1 MIRIA
6 KAPWWL
12 KLGLVAAIA
21 TGVPV
26 AMTLR
31 SLGAMDATSA
41 AHATDTPRASGA
53 GQQRA
58 GAASS
63 PLPDGVRELAWS
75 ELMPPGWD
83 PRHPSASAAATRLDA
98 QALASLADDDPTARQ
113 MMAELQD
120 AFANAPVRPE
130 LDGQRVRLRGYVVPL
145 GVGWGGTDEF
155 LLVPYYGA
163 CIHSPPPP
171 PNQIVHV
178 KAPAKIAGV
187 RSMSVVTV
195 TGRIQ
200 AQATSSVLA
209 TSGYRLTPE
218 DVRLDR

>member
-1 MIRIA
+1 MRIA
-6 KAPWWL
+6 AKRPWWIT
-12 KLGLVAAIA
+12 LGVVAAVA

-26 AMTLR
+26 ALMLNRPGSTPI
-31 SLGAMDATSA
+31 DARPVPE
-41 AHATDTPRASGA
+41 DA
-53 GQQRA
+53 GPPPA
-58 GAASS
+58 
-63 PLPDGVRELAWS
+63 GVRELAWT

-83 PRHPSASAAATRLDA
+83 PRHPSGRPASGADMDPD
-98 QALASLADDDPTARQ
+98 ALAALSDDDPAARR
-113 MMAELQD
+113 MLAELQD
-120 AFANAPVRPE
+120 AFERAPVRPD

-178 KAPAKIAGV
+178 KAPAKLLGV

-195 TGRIQ
+195 TGRIE
-200 AQATSSVLA
+200 AHALSSVLA
-209 TSGYRLTPE
+209 TSGYRLIPE